1 MPSFI
6 YQSERYEPF
15 NVFTSTKTIATDRY
29 HAKTRKKIVILI
41 SLIADLKTPN
51 IFIYGYNVNKSTA

>member
-15 NVFTSTKTIATDRY
+15 NVFTSVKTIPTDQY

-41 SLIADLKTPN
+41 SLIADLKASN
-51 IFIYGYNVNKSTA
+51 IFIHGYNVDKSAA